1 MCNNMRDVHLAN
13 TASRNAERQFRD
25 QRDPDTIITESQI
38 KLEYGQHIADGS
50 IDPAEQ
56 TFAQYL
62 LNCMESQGGTLS
74 EYVPEEDKLSEFIIL
89 VRETHTLQVRIE
101 ADSMQEALEEAER
114 QYQSGEIC
122 LEHNCFAGAE
132 FRPCCSECESD
143 FDDNGCWVPD
153 GLRVVNDGTP
163 LLKVLCDH
171 CVADME
177 NSGELTRC
185 ECCGD
190 VFDPSL
196 LKVNPKNSIPE
207 ICPHC
212 GEIWC
217 D

>member
-1 MCNNMRDVHLAN
+1 MCNNMRNIHN
-13 TASRNAERQFRD
+13 IFGTPKENERFYYD
-25 QRDPDTIITESQI
+25 QRNPEKIISESQI
-38 KLEYGQHIADGS
+38 KLEYGQHVADGS
-50 IDPAEQ
+50 IDPIEQ
-56 TFAQYL
+56 TFVQYL
-62 LNCMESQGGTLS
+62 VNCMEDHGGTLS
-74 EYVPEEDKLSEFIIL
+74 QYYPEKEKLSEFIIL
-89 VRETHTLQVRIE
+89 VRETHTLQVKIE
-101 ADSMQEALEEAER
+101 ADTMQEALEEAER

-143 FDDNGCWVPD
+143 FDDDGCWVPD

-185 ECCGD
+185 DYCGE

-196 LKVNPKNSIPE
+196 LKINPENNVPE

-212 GEIWC
+212 GEVWC